1 MALPELV
8 QVKLLSDE
16 AGAVSLTRVLV
27 REMPVAELLEL
38 IVSHVGKDRP
48 RIQRVLRNGAVV
60 EGASRYRWD
69 GFEVDERELEPLL
82 ERFPNP
88 LPDRAFSPEFCNFV
102 VLHLS
107 GGGTLELPRDNLQR
121 RRLLRRRSFWDVL
134 LELAAHGPLQYL
146 DYSYRERADRYRLPT
161 TANDRSAISGATE
174 LLAYSSFAKRLLLSP
189 VSAIDFYLA
198 RPGTNERKNS

>member
-8 QVKLLSDE
+8 RVKLLSDE

-27 REMPVAELLEL
+27 RQMPVAELLAL
-38 IVSHVGKDRP
+38 IVSHVGKDRS
-48 RIQRVLRNGAVV
+48 RIQRVLRSGAVV
-60 EGASRYRWD
+60 EGSSRYRWD
-69 GFEVDERELEPLL
+69 GFEVEERELASLL
-82 ERFPNP
+82 ESFPDP
-88 LPDRAFSPEFCNFV
+88 LPDRTFSARSCAYV

-146 DYSYRERADRYRLPT
+146 DYSYREKADRYRLAT
-161 TANDRSAISGATE
+161 TAKDRTAINEATE

-189 VSAIDFYLA
+189 VSAIDFYVA
-198 RPGTNERKNS
+198 RPGTDERENS